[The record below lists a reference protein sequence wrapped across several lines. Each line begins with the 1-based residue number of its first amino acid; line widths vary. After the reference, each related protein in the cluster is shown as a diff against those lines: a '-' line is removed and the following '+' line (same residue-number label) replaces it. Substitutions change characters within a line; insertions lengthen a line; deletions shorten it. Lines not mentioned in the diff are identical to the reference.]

1 MEGVGFF
8 IYTRLCDFLSLNVVM
23 TVDLT
28 NGKKIRTFVRADI
41 DHSAH
46 DKGHK
51 KMKNWTTTKGTQV
64 IRVLSGAGNA
74 YLILSGEKN
83 ILVDTGVSSTQGR
96 LNKNIHQIMD
106 HRGRLD
112 TLVLTHSHYDHC
124 QGACSIKERYGSAI
138 VMGQAE
144 ARYAEQGYTPLPR
157 GTFWLS
163 HWLTSL
169 GNRMGAKRFGYKPF
183 TPDHL
188 VASDQTLDQQNPG
201 IQIIQTAGHTAGSLS
216 VVVDQEIALVGDAI
230 FGIFPNSIYP
240 PFADD
245 TAALLDS
252 WEKLLQSPCRIFLP
266 GHGKAIS
273 REMLQK
279 KYDKARNKYSVHAS
293 RKRE

>member
-1 MEGVGFF
+1 LSGQSPEP
-8 IYTRLCDFLSLNVVM
+8 FLAFEKQQN
-23 TVDLT
+23 
-28 NGKKIRTFVRADI
+28 
-41 DHSAH
+41 
-46 DKGHK
+46 
-51 KMKNWTTTKGTQV
+51 MKNWTTTKGTQV

-83 ILVDTGVSSTQGR
+83 ILVDTGVSSSQNR
-96 LNKNIHQIMD
+96 LNKNVRQIMD
-106 HRGRLD
+106 GRGRLD

-124 QGACSIKERYGSAI
+124 QGAYNIRERYGSAI

-169 GNRMGAKRFGYKPF
+169 GNRMGTRRFGYKPF
-183 TPDHL
+183 TPDQL
-188 VASDQTLDQQNPG
+188 ISADQNLDQQNTG
-201 IQIIQTAGHTAGSLS
+201 IQIIQTGGHTAGSLS
-216 VVVDQEIALVGDAI
+216 VVVDQEIALVGDTI

-245 TAALLDS
+245 RVALLES
-252 WEKLLQSPCRIFLP
+252 WGKLLKTPCRVFLP
-266 GHGKAIS
+266 GHGKAIK

-279 KYDKARNKYSVHAS
+279 KYDKIRGRFSAHGHG
-293 RKRE
+293 